1 MAFLAA
7 AAAKKASAP
16 APAPTPGATSPA
28 PSPAAGAA
36 SGSTQT
42 EEAKRS
48 ILNVLGKRTDLIPAA
63 DRRIMTG
70 ETIGVLAR
78 SLFVSHA
85 GVGINSQYA

>member
-7 AAAKKASAP
+7 AAAKKASTPAP
-16 APAPTPGATSPA
+16 APAPGSSSPA
-28 PSPAAGAA
+28 PTPAAAGAA

-42 EEAKRS
+42 DEAKRS

-70 ETIGVLAR
+70 ETRWRVDEFLMNPI
-78 SLFVSHA
+78 
-85 GVGINSQYA
+85 

>member
-16 APAPTPGATSPA
+16 APAPTPGASSPA
-28 PSPAAGAA
+28 PAPAAAGAA
-36 SGSTQT
+36 SGSSTQT
-42 EEAKRS
+42 DEAKRS

-70 ETIGVLAR
+70 A
-78 SLFVSHA
+78 
-85 GVGINSQYA
+85 NSAC